1 MSDFLS
7 TCYCGSNVAF
17 DQCCGPIL
25 AGTPAKT
32 PEALMRSRYSAY
44 VLGNMDHI
52 DRTFAPEVKNDFDR
66 AEAERTASEIEWLGL
81 EVVNSSENGDKGTV
95 EFSLRFRRRDLDG
108 QELTQH
114 EVSNFRRSDGHW
126 LYVDGKVTANVAP
139 RHVVKVGRNDPCP
152 CGSGKKFKK
161 CCDK

>member
-1 MSDFLS
+1 MSV
-7 TCYCGSNVAF
+7 CCCGSGAEF

-52 DRTFAPEVKNDFDR
+52 DRTFAPEVVNDFDR
-66 AEAERTASEIEWLGL
+66 AEAERTAKEIEWLGL
-81 EVVNSSENGDKGTV
+81 EVLNSSENGDKGKV
-95 EFSLRFRRRDLDG
+95 EFSLRFRRDG
-108 QELTQH
+108 QEFSQH
-114 EVSNFRRSDGHW
+114 EVSTFRRSEGRW
-126 LYVDGKVTANVAP
+126 LYVEGEVSANVAP

-152 CGSGKKFKK
+152 CGSGKKYKK
-161 CCDK
+161 CCADK